1 MHRLIS
7 LVLGALALLALVVVA
22 LLALTGSSRAQATI
36 AAPELLEP
44 ADGAQLQEF
53 GVSLRWLNPPGA
65 TQYYLEV
72 IPAPSTEGGPP
83 DGPAIT
89 LVRDIDTSFT
99 IEPPVLGQG
108 NYLLLPDMTYTWRVQ
123 LSDSSSFAPPGDGSY
138 GPAAQRT
145 FRTPAASSGSIRLLQ
160 PASGSMVNSATPLL
174 RWEDGNANVFYYEV
188 QLSKDVVFN
197 TGGVPSNVP
206 VYWELVHGGAT
217 DPLNSYQVRK
227 EYPLDGDSH
236 YFWRVRPRVQGDG
249 SPLLWSRIYSF
260 RTPAGQLG
268 VERVFPEVT
277 FQRLT
282 NMVQPDDGSGRFFA
296 TEQQGIV
303 YVFREGRQA
312 EVFLDIRSK
321 VLTRGNEEGLL
332 GLALDPNFREN
343 RYFYLYY
350 SASNPRR
357 AVVSRFAARADD
369 PDRAD
374 AATEVVIME
383 VPQPYSNHN
392 GGQLAFGP
400 DGYLYLGPG
409 DGGSGGDPSG
419 NGQNLG
425 TLLGKILRIDVRG
438 VRDGYSI
445 PPDNPF
451 VGVPG
456 ARPEVWAYGMR
467 NPWRFSF
474 DSATGRLWAA
484 DVGQNAWEEVNRV
497 ERGGNY
503 GWNVMEGRHCFKPS
517 SGCDRSGLILPLAE
531 YSHSDGCSVTG
542 GFVYRGQRVASLQG
556 AYLYADYCSGKVW
569 ALWQQADGSVSN
581 QEILDTNLQI
591 ASFAQDLAGEVY
603 ILSHN
608 QGIYRFVRQ

>member
-1 MHRLIS
+1 M
-7 LVLGALALLALVVVA
+7 
-22 LLALTGSSRAQATI
+22 QATI

-72 IPAPSTEGGPP
+72 LPAPSTEGGPP

-89 LVRDIDTSFT
+89 LVRDIDTSFI
-99 IEPPVLGQG
+99 IEPPVLGEG

-145 FRTPAASSGSIRLLQ
+145 FRTPAVSSGSIRLLQ
-160 PASGSMVNSATPLL
+160 PASGSVVNSSTPLL
-174 RWEDGNANVFYYEV
+174 RWEDSNANVFYYEV

-227 EYPLDGDSH
+227 EYPLDVDSH

-249 SPLLWSRIYSF
+249 RPLLWSRIYSF

-268 VERVFPEVT
+268 VERVFPGVT

-303 YVFREGRQA
+303 YVFREGGQA
-312 EVFLDIRSK
+312 EVFLDIHSK

-350 SASNPRR
+350 SAGNPRR
-357 AVVSRFAARADD
+357 VVVSRFTARADD

-374 AATEVVIME
+374 AATEAVIME
-383 VPQPYSNHN
+383 VAQPYSNHN

-400 DGYLYLGPG
+400 EGYLYLGPG

-503 GWNVMEGRHCFKPS
+503 GWNVMEGRHCYKPS
-517 SGCDRSGLILPLAE
+517 SGCDQSGLILPLAE
-531 YSHSDGCSVTG
+531 YSHNDGCSVTG
-542 GFVYRGQRVASLQG
+542 GFVYRGQRLASLQG

-581 QEILDTNLQI
+581 EEILDTNLQI